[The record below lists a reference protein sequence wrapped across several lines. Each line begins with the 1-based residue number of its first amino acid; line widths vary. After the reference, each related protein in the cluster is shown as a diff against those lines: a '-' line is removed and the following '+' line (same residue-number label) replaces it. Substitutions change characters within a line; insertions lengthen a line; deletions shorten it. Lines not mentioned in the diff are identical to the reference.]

1 MDDINPP
8 LNEATP
14 LLWLLALLAAWLGGH
29 LLLGY
34 TRGAQRR
41 DGAAATT
48 MHLLVAALALGS
60 ALFATMGL
68 SMSAEPVAYAVGY
81 RADALTAA
89 WVLAVVASALPAALM
104 AWRPSPSTVALG
116 AAMFGAGAAASQALT
131 VWAAGLLPGL
141 VWRPGTLLLAAA
153 LQALL
158 CAAALWLAFLGP
170 GRSGRTRRLWRAA
183 AAAALGCALLIGPE
197 IVLSAG
203 DMATQI
209 ASAHTQRIGQQAIKL
224 LSAVAAPLLL
234 VSFAGLLHLGGDA
247 AADTGSL
254 SGRRRRRRRRWW
266 AQRP

>member
-8 LNEATP
+8 LNQATP

-34 TRGAQRR
+34 TRAAQRR
-41 DGAAATT
+41 DGAAATS
-48 MHLLVAALALGS
+48 MHLAAAALALGS

-68 SMSAEPVAYAVGY
+68 SMSGEPVAYVVGY
-81 RADALTAA
+81 RADALAAA
-89 WVLAVVASALPAALM
+89 WLLAVVASALPAALM
-104 AWRPSPSTVALG
+104 AWRPSPSILALG
-116 AAMFGAGAAASQALT
+116 AAGFGAGAASSQALT

-141 VWRPGTLLLAAA
+141 DWRPGTLLLAAV

-170 GRSGRTRRLWRAA
+170 GRIGRSRRLWRAA
-183 AAAALGCALLIGPE
+183 AAAVLGCALLIGPE

-209 ASAHTQRIGQQAIKL
+209 ASAHTERVGQRALKL
-224 LSAVAAPLLL
+224 LSAVAVPLLL
-234 VSFAGLLHLGGDA
+234 LALAAVLHLGDDA
-247 AADTGSL
+247 AAGAGSL

>member
-8 LNEATP
+8 LNQAMP
-14 LLWLLALLAAWLGGH
+14 LLGLLAWLAAWLGGH

-41 DGAAATT
+41 EGAVATT
-48 MHLLVAALALGS
+48 VHLALAALALGS

-68 SMSAEPVAYAVGY
+68 SMSGEPIAYAVGY
-81 RADALTAA
+81 RADALSAA
-89 WVLAVVASALPAALM
+89 WALAVVASALPAALM
-104 AWRPSPSTVALG
+104 RWRASPSVLALG
-116 AAMFGAGAAASQALT
+116 AAGFGAGAASSQALT

-141 VWRPGTLLLAAA
+141 DWRLGTLLLAAV

-170 GRSGRTRRLWRAA
+170 GRSGRRRRLWRAGA
-183 AAAALGCALLIGPE
+183 AAVLGCALLIGPE

-209 ASAHTQRIGQQAIKL
+209 ASAHTERVGMDVVKL
-224 LSAVAAPLLL
+224 LSAVAVPMLLL
-234 VSFAGLLHLGGDA
+234 ALAALLHLGDDGA
-247 AADTGSL
+247 AGAESL